1 MKNEVLKK
9 VAKLIDLKSIM
20 TIIMV
25 IALVVGWFADKVTS
39 EQFIPMVMVIMTF
52 YFAKNDKK
60 GSDSNEWRRISINR
74 RNGIRTK

>member
-20 TIIMV
+20 TIIMIV
-25 IALVVGWFADKVTS
+25 ALVVGWFADKVTS
-39 EQFIPMVMVIMTF
+39 EQFVPMVMMIMTF

-60 GSDSNEWRRISINR
+60 GSDINE
-74 RNGIRTK
+74 

>member
-25 IALVVGWFADKVTS
+25 IALVMGWFADKVTS
-39 EQFIPMVMVIMTF
+39 EQFIPMVMMIMTF

-60 GSDSNEWRRISINR
+60 GSDSNE
-74 RNGIRTK
+74 

>member
-25 IALVVGWFADKVTS
+25 IALIVGWFADKVTS
-39 EQFIPMVMVIMTF
+39 EQFIPMVMMIMTF

-60 GSDSNEWRRISINR
+60 GSDSNE
-74 RNGIRTK
+74 

>member
-9 VAKLIDLKSIM
+9 IAKLIDLKSIM

-39 EQFIPMVMVIMTF
+39 EQFIPMVMMIMTF

-60 GSDSNEWRRISINR
+60 GSDSNE
-74 RNGIRTK
+74 